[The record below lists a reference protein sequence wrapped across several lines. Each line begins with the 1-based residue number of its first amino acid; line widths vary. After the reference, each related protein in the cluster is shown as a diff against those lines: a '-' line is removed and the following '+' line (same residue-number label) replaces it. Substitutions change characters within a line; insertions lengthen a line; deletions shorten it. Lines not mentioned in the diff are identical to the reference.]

1 MTNKIKI
8 VTDSSIQLTDEEAKK
23 YEIHVVP
30 LTIVID
36 KMIYTDGV
44 NITRPEFMAKMAE
57 AKNLPQTSQPSIGT
71 FLDLYDE
78 LSADGSEILSV
89 HMSHGL
95 SGTVNAA
102 RQAAQISKAAVTVID
117 SEYIDRAMAFQV
129 IEAAKLAQAGKE
141 RDEIIAAMEKIKE
154 RTKLFL
160 SVSSLNNLVKGGRLS
175 KVSGLLSNLLN
186 IKVVLKFEDNAIV
199 PIHKGRGIKTINNFY
214 NDLVNQMKETT
225 APILGIGISHADD
238 LGLANKIKEQLNAI
252 FPEISIL
259 VAPTSPVVATHTGA
273 GALAVIFYTA

>member
-1 MTNKIKI
+1 MTSKIKI
-8 VTDSSIQLTDEEAKK
+8 VTDSSIQLTDEEVKQ

-44 NITRPEFMAKMAE
+44 NITRPEFMSKMAV

-78 LSADGSEILSV
+78 LSADGSEIISV
-89 HMSHGL
+89 HMSHSL

-129 IEAAKLAQAGKE
+129 IQAAKMAQAGKS
-141 RDEIIAAMEKIKE
+141 RDDIIAAMEKIKQH
-154 RTKLFL
+154 TQLFM

-175 KVSGLLSNLLN
+175 RVSGLLSNLLN
-186 IKVVLKFEDNAIV
+186 IKVVLKFENNSLD
-199 PIHKGRGIKTINNFY
+199 PIHKGRGVKTINNFY
-214 NDLVNQMKETT
+214 RELIDQMKESA
-225 APILGIGISHADD
+225 APIIGIGISHADD
-238 LGLANKIKEQLNAI
+238 LSLATRIKEQLNAI

-273 GALAVIFYTA
+273 GALAVMFYTE